1 MSDNRYIEVTEDT
14 ESDSEVLD
22 SQSTQSQPDTSTP
35 TYDYGRNQEPLDA
48 AVAIRGGGGGAA
60 TSGGAFFYNISH
72 FTGGGTITVTG
83 CPFTPSRVSVH
94 GSFSDGGGL
103 AFSYGSAQTTSD
115 QGYVSTASKG
125 NSEQGSG
132 TYIATLRN
140 SSGTAIKRLS
150 FSSFT
155 SDGVVL
161 TAPVSAGT
169 ANFRIELFP

>member
-1 MSDNRYIEVTEDT
+1 MATDSRYTDVSEEKETEAVTVDK
-14 ESDSEVLD
+14 
-22 SQSTQSQPDTSTP
+22 QSTAEAPVVSTS
-35 TYDYGRNQEPLDA
+35 DYSYGFNHEPLDGSQ
-48 AVAIRGGGGGAA
+48 AVRNVGSTGN
-60 TSGGAFFYNISH
+60 SGAFFYNISH
-72 FTGGGTITVTG
+72 FTSTGTITVTG

-115 QGYVSTASKG
+115 QGYVSTASNG

-150 FSSFT
+150 FSNFT

>member
-1 MSDNRYIEVTEDT
+1 MADSRYIEVSDDT

-48 AVAIRGGGGGAA
+48 SVAIRGVG
-60 TSGGAFFYNISH
+60 TSSSGSGAFFYNISH
-72 FTGGGTITVTG
+72 FTSTGTITVTG

-115 QGYVSTASKG
+115 QGYVSTASNG

-132 TYIATLRN
+132 RYIATLRN
-140 SSGTAIKRLS
+140 SSGTSIKRLS
-150 FSSFT
+150 FSNFT
-155 SDGVVL
+155 SDGVVI

-169 ANFRIELFP
+169 ANFRIELFQ